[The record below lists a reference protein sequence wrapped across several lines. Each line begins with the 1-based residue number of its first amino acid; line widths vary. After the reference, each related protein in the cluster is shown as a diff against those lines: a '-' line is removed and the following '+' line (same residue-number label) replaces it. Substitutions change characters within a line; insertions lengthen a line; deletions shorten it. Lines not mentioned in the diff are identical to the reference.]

1 MPARGEDRSADAILK
16 EIVAITL
23 PEADLSRVADKPYFR
38 QFMKQR
44 SEIRV
49 RRAELIGAL
58 YRADPDNP
66 RLVTLLPVRW
76 RSLSGR
82 LGGPDDNE
90 GARDLTG
97 ELNEV
102 LARATSDELKKEAA
116 YIKAWIASDPVD
128 RIGSAKNNIAKAKA
142 VDEFI
147 AFASKDERGAELLY
161 LLSLSF
167 KDEPARQ
174 KALYAKFVKNEI
186 SWPQYYQGNGGES
199 DFSRSL
205 GINSIPTVFLV
216 DQKGKLCALDAGD
229 KLETLIPELMNRV
242 VTKDGNAEGR

>member
-1 MPARGEDRSADAILK
+1 MSRVTIRVCGAVILCGSLAATMLARADDRSADAILK

-23 PEADLSRVADKPYFR
+23 PEADLSRVADKLYLR

-82 LGGPDDNE
+82 LGGPDDN
-90 GARDLTG
+90 
-97 ELNEV
+97 
-102 LARATSDELKKEAA
+102 
-116 YIKAWIASDPVD
+116 
-128 RIGSAKNNIAKAKA
+128 
-142 VDEFI
+142 
-147 AFASKDERGAELLY
+147 
-161 LLSLSF
+161 
-167 KDEPARQ
+167 
-174 KALYAKFVKNEI
+174 NEI

-199 DFSRSL
+199 DFSRGL

-216 DQKGKLCALDAGD
+216 DQKGKLFSLDAGD
-229 KLETLIPELMNRV
+229 KLETLIPELMSRIETNDDR
-242 VTKDGNAEGR
+242 AEGR